1 MLEKFGTNFQAFY
14 TENVINY
21 VQDLLQSPRKN
32 YIVFNRYIN
41 SVFFSKEDNK
51 NSSEY

>member
-1 MLEKFGTNFQAFY
+1 MLEKFSANFQAFY

-32 YIVFNRYIN
+32 YFIFNRYIN
-41 SVFFSKEDNK
+41 SIFLGKEDNK
-51 NSSEY
+51 NC